1 MLAFDSLPN
10 VCAVWT
16 WLVAR
21 ATRITEELEVARAV
35 ACESGLLSELTAPLC
50 RPVGAHSP
58 RPVDRSW
65 AAVAGAGRGGW
76 SLRVCQIRP
85 SLRSQGKGS
94 WQVSWSSPCVHQALL
109 NGRPLDFVAPIRLR
123 GSPRAAVGHSKRRP
137 STFWVQLC
145 MWACV
150 CSVYMHVRTCA
161 PVFRWR
167 VHVCTRVKLCVHV
180 CACTWACACVC
191 IHTHVCTHVYVCVH
205 TCVSCIPLWARS
217 ERGPR
222 DSTPGLGP
230 WKTSFIWRTPNL
242 RVNRI

>member
-1 MLAFDSLPN
+1 MLAFDPLPN

-35 ACESGLLSELTAPLC
+35 ACESGLLSELMAPLG

-123 GSPRAAVGHSKRRP
+123 GSPRAAVGHSTTQTKYLLG
-137 STFWVQLC
+137 TTLHVGMCVQC
-145 MWACV
+145 VYARAYMCTCVQMACACAHTCEAVRACV
-150 CSVYMHVRTCA
+150 
-161 PVFRWR
+161 R
-167 VHVCTRVKLCVHV
+167 VHVGVCMRVHTYTCVH
-180 CACTWACACVC
+180 ACVR
-191 IHTHVCTHVYVCVH
+191 VCPYVCVVH
-205 TCVSCIPLWARS
+205 PTVGQ
-217 ERGPR
+217 E
-222 DSTPGLGP
+222 
-230 WKTSFIWRTPNL
+230 
-242 RVNRI
+242 